1 MGCLSSVTSAERD
14 GDRRRAG
21 GHIDQDRTIRAL
33 GSNRLLSDSRGALV
47 EHAVRIGQGDPPLLL
62 DEEAAGRTD
71 IENLFDVPADHRRV
85 RDYSRDGVL
94 RSIEQSLERLGLDHI
109 DIVLVHDPDEH
120 EREALEGA
128 FPALSELRDQGVIRS
143 FGAGMNQSSMLA
155 RFVRETDADVMMV
168 AGRWTLLDR
177 SAADDLMPLAAQRG
191 VSVLAA
197 AVFNSG
203 ILAMDDPAEGAT
215 FDYGPADV
223 SPTPVREALTRL
235 EAEGLVAK
243 RALKG
248 YAAAP
253 LLDEAGLRDLYDMRE
268 LLEPE
273 AARRASTQL
282 DQDVESELSA
292 SVVKMRT
299 ASAPDD
305 DETFRNYRR
314 FIDEDLHF
322 HHLIAEQAQSPLL
335 SEAIVRLR
343 SHMHLYRLNFRHDF
357 EHDTVSEHER
367 ILEALRRRDPAAAA
381 EAMRT
386 HIENSYRRLGPA
398 LARRAEN
405 ASE

>member
-1 MGCLSSVTSAERD
+1 MRLMF
-14 GDRRRAG
+14 GDDEARGPRPLPVRRA
-21 GHIDQDRTIRAL
+21 
-33 GSNRLLSDSRGALV
+33 LV
-47 EHAVRIGQGDPPLLL
+47 DDVYDAV
-62 DEEAAGRTD
+62 
-71 IENLFDVPADHRRV
+71 
-85 RDYSRDGVL
+85 
-94 RSIEQSLERLGLDHI
+94 LGLLMDQVIEPGARVNI
-109 DIVLVHDPDEH
+109 DAV
-120 EREALEGA
+120 A
-128 FPALSELRDQGVIRS
+128 RD
-143 FGAGMNQSSMLA
+143 L
-155 RFVRETDADVMMV
+155 
-168 AGRWTLLDR
+168 
-177 SAADDLMPLAAQRG
+177 
-191 VSVLAA
+191 
-197 AVFNSG
+197 
-203 ILAMDDPAEGAT
+203 
-215 FDYGPADV
+215 DV

-248 YAAAP
+248 YVAAP

-282 DQDVESELSA
+282 DQDVESELA
-292 SVVKMRT
+292 ESVVKMRT

-305 DETFRNYRR
+305 DESFRNYRR

-357 EHDTVSEHER
+357 EHDTVSEHES